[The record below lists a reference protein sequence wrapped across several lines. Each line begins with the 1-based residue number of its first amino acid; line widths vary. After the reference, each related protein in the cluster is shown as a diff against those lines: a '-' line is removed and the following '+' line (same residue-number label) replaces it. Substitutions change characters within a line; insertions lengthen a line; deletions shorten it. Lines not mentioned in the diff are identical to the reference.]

1 MNYSV
6 LSYETANIA
15 IIEDPAICTCWV
27 DNCFYANKEFLSIQL
42 LCSPIAENILNII
55 SDVLLRLELSINN
68 VRGQCYGGDASMMGH
83 RSGVATGFKAKNIK
97 NIKMLS
103 IYCFGHVLSLSVND
117 LIKNVKL
124 MKNTLDTA
132 KLIHN
137 VVQNQR
143 KEIPN
148 LIFYGW
154 NLNTHE
160 SAHDFCPTGWTVW
173 VVGQMDR
180 GNIWVVF

>member
-83 RSGVATGFKAKNIK
+83 RSEVATGFKAKNIK
-97 NIKMLS
+97 KSKCYQYI
-103 IYCFGHVLSLSVND
+103 VLG
-117 LIKNVKL
+117 
-124 MKNTLDTA
+124 M
-132 KLIHN
+132 
-137 VVQNQR
+137 
-143 KEIPN
+143 
-148 LIFYGW
+148 F
-154 NLNTHE
+154 
-160 SAHDFCPTGWTVW
+160 
-173 VVGQMDR
+173 
-180 GNIWVVF
+180 